1 MKRCFEIQ
9 GCPASLYLICPAY
22 KEKKSCWE
30 ILGVPCCKRNNK
42 DRCLSVFSLSQCP
55 EGGDLKK

>member
-42 DRCLSVFSLSQCP
+42 DRCLECSLYLNARK
-55 EGGDLKK
+55 EET